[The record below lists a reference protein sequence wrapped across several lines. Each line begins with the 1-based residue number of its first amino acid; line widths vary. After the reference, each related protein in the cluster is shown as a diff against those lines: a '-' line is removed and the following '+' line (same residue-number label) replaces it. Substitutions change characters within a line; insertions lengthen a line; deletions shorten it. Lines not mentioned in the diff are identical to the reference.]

1 MKFEQIL
8 KARER
13 IKDKI
18 KYTPVVSLRTIG
30 DDAYIKMESLQV
42 TGSFKIRGA
51 LNKILTLSDEELK
64 RGVIACSAGNH
75 AQGVAKSAR
84 DLGVKSVICIPTYAP
99 ISKIEATKRLG
110 AEVVLVPTTFDDAK
124 QRAYE
129 LEKEKGYTFIHPFND
144 EEVIAGQGTIGIEI
158 MEQLPLVDIVVV
170 PIGGGGLIS
179 GIALAIK
186 SINPKVKV
194 IGVQASTA
202 GSMYQ
207 SLKEDKVI
215 TLNSSR
221 TIADGIAVKTPGDL
235 CFDIVK
241 EYVDEVVLVSEGEI
255 SGAILALMEDEKIVS
270 EGAAAAAVAAL
281 MYNKFDAK
289 GKKVLCVLS
298 GGNIDVQR
306 ISKVIEKGLF
316 TTKRAL
322 DLRITLQDS
331 PGELNKLLKVFEE
344 LGANIQTIDQVVD
357 LAGDDIDTM
366 WVRVK
371 VATRDE
377 NHQEEIKS
385 ALIASG
391 YKLH

>member
-51 LNKILTLSDEELK
+51 LNKILTLTDEELK
-64 RGVIACSAGNH
+64 HGVIACSAGNH

-99 ISKIEATKRLG
+99 ISKIEATRKLG

-207 SLKEDKVI
+207 SLKEDKVT
-215 TLNSSR
+215 TLSSCK

-235 CFDIVK
+235 CFEIVK
-241 EYVDEVVLVSEGEI
+241 EYVDDVVLVSEGEI

-270 EGAAAAAVAAL
+270 EGAAAATVAAL

-289 GKKVLCVLS
+289 GKKVLCLLS

-306 ISKVIEKGLF
+306 ISKVIEKGLY

-357 LAGDDIDTM
+357 LAGEDIDTM

-371 VATRDE
+371 VATRDA

>member
-51 LNKILTLSDEELK
+51 LNKILTLTDEELK
-64 RGVIACSAGNH
+64 HGVIACSAGNH

-99 ISKIEATKRLG
+99 ISKIEATRKLG

-207 SLKEDKVI
+207 SLKEDKVT
-215 TLNSSR
+215 TLNSCK

-235 CFDIVK
+235 CFEIVK
-241 EYVDEVVLVSEGEI
+241 EYVDDVVLVSEGEI

-270 EGAAAAAVAAL
+270 EGAAAATVAAL

-289 GKKVLCVLS
+289 GKKVLCLLS

-306 ISKVIEKGLF
+306 ISKVIEKGLY

-344 LGANIQTIDQVVD
+344 LEANIQTIDQVVD
-357 LAGDDIDTM
+357 LAGEDIDTM

-371 VATRDE
+371 VATRDA

>member
-13 IKDKI
+13 IRDKI

-51 LNKILTLSDEELK
+51 LNKILTLTDEELK

-99 ISKIEATKRLG
+99 ISKIEATRRLG

-129 LEKEKGYTFIHPFND
+129 LEKEFGYTFIHPFND

-179 GIALAIK
+179 GIAMAIK
-186 SINPKVKV
+186 SINHKVKV
-194 IGVQASTA
+194 IGVQASTS

-207 SLKEDKVI
+207 SLKEDKII

-241 EYVDEVVLVSEGEI
+241 EYVDDVVLVSEGEI

-281 MYNKFDAK
+281 MYNKFDSK
-289 GKKVLCVLS
+289 GKKVLCLLS

-331 PGELNKLLKVFEE
+331 PGELNKLLKIFEE

-357 LAGDDIDTM
+357 LAGEDIDTM

-377 NHQEEIKS
+377 NHQEQIRS

>member
-51 LNKILTLSDEELK
+51 LNKILTLTDEELK
-64 RGVIACSAGNH
+64 HGVIACSAGNH

-99 ISKIEATKRLG
+99 ISKIEATRKLG

-207 SLKEDKVI
+207 SLKEDKVT
-215 TLNSSR
+215 TLNSCK

-235 CFDIVK
+235 CFEIVK
-241 EYVDEVVLVSEGEI
+241 EYVDDVVLVSEGEI

-270 EGAAAAAVAAL
+270 EGAAAATVAAL

-289 GKKVLCVLS
+289 GKKVLCLLS

-306 ISKVIEKGLF
+306 ISKVIEKGLY

-357 LAGDDIDTM
+357 LAGEDIDTM

-371 VATRDE
+371 VATRDA

>member
-194 IGVQASTA
+194 VGVQASTS

-215 TLNSSR
+215 TLSSSR

-241 EYVDEVVLVSEGEI
+241 EYVDDVVLVSEGEI

-281 MYNKFDAK
+281 MYNKFDSK

-331 PGELNKLLKVFEE
+331 PGELNKLLKIFEE

>member
-51 LNKILTLSDEELK
+51 LNKILTLTDEELK
-64 RGVIACSAGNH
+64 HGVIACSAGNH

-99 ISKIEATKRLG
+99 ISKIEATRKLG
-110 AEVVLVPTTFDDAK
+110 AEVVLVPITFDDAK

-207 SLKEDKVI
+207 SLKEDKVT
-215 TLNSSR
+215 TLNSCK

-235 CFDIVK
+235 CFEIVK
-241 EYVDEVVLVSEGEI
+241 EYVDDVVLVSEGEI

-270 EGAAAAAVAAL
+270 EGAAAATVAAL

-289 GKKVLCVLS
+289 GKKVLCLLS

-306 ISKVIEKGLF
+306 ISKVIEKGLY

-357 LAGDDIDTM
+357 LAGEDIDTM

-371 VATRDE
+371 VATRDA